1 MDLDAG
7 AVWDFAGEIVGTIR
21 QKQPAQRA
29 TVTRIDSEGT
39 VWVKTPGGAEAPAA
53 ECGADVRPGDE
64 VTLGFDGARMS
75 VDANVSN
82 PPASS
87 SGVDRVREIA
97 GTAKD
102 IASAVGQH
110 FWFDGNGAH
119 VSTEANDPVGRQNTI
134 WNSLGMLFRRGQNIV
149 LAIVTGSDPGIEIYD
164 GTGNDAENM
173 TASFKADE
181 THLGMSGAGAVY
193 MAKDQFA
200 VDATFEHEE
209 ASGMVTDDVHGRMH
223 VLERTTDVD
232 DDAVTTNDHLDFHSH
247 EYVGSDSHQL
257 IDTVELGTELTHE
270 VPIGDDTATETM
282 GRARIEMKTRLQH
295 TETDGTVVESNMA
308 LGADRITISDPLDSD
323 SGQGYA
329 LTLANPAID
338 YRYGTAATSASV
350 SVGSSAKSI
359 AHVDLTPG
367 VYIVT
372 GHAVFASNATGRRS
386 LALGVTAD
394 TIGGNAGST
403 CVTVPAASGA
413 ATQLMVPLVYSVT
426 SDTTL
431 YLNVQ
436 QDSGSTLGVQGQI
449 RYVRIL

>member
-21 QKQPAQRA
+21 PKQPAQRA

-82 PPASS
+82 PPAASS
-87 SGVDRVREIA
+87 VVDRVREVA

-119 VSTEANDPVGRQNTI
+119 VSTEANDPAGRQNTI

-149 LAIVTGSDPGIEIYD
+149 LAIVTGNDPGIEIYD
-164 GTGNDAENM
+164 GTGNDAENL

-193 MAKDQFA
+193 MAKDQFVVSSTYTNSGTTYHTEA
-200 VDATFEHEE
+200 VDGQIEIAEDSTVVDSKEMTKYGFVKVKTYEYDDS
-209 ASGMVTDDVHGRMH
+209 SGGSTSKSLSTKIALTAALGDGFDG
-223 VLERTTDVD
+223 
-232 DDAVTTNDHLDFHSH
+232 LDFIQDGVQASIFATSRV
-247 EYVGSDSHQL
+247 EYDPDMEDPSEQYSQSS
-257 IDTVELGTELTHE
+257 
-270 VPIGDDTATETM
+270 
-282 GRARIEMKTRLQH
+282 
-295 TETDGTVVESNMA
+295 VVEVV
-308 LGADRITISDPLDSD
+308 SDELMFNELNI
-323 SGQGYA
+323 GK
-329 LTLANPAID
+329 PAED
-338 YRYGTAATSASV
+338 ARYGTAATSTSV

-394 TIGGNAGST
+394 TIGSNAGST

-413 ATQLMVPLVYSVT
+413 VTQLMVPLVYSVT

-436 QDSGSTLGVQGQI
+436 QASGSTLGVQGQI

>member
-7 AVWDFAGEIVGTIR
+7 AIWDFAGEIVGTIR
-21 QKQPAQRA
+21 PKQPAQRA

-39 VWVKTPGGAEAPAA
+39 VWVKTPDGAEAPAA
-53 ECGADVRPGDE
+53 ECGADVQPGDE

-82 PPASS
+82 PPAASFV
-87 SGVDRVREIA
+87 VDRVREIA

-119 VSTEANDPVGRQNTI
+119 VSTEANDPAGRQNTI

-164 GTGNDAENM
+164 GTGNDAENL

-181 THLGMSGAGAVY
+181 THLGMSGTGAVY
-193 MAKDQFA
+193 MAKDQFVVSSTYTNSGTTYHTEA
-200 VDATFEHEE
+200 VDGQIEIAEDSTVVDSKEMTKYGFVKVKTYEYDDS
-209 ASGMVTDDVHGRMH
+209 SGGSTSKSLSTKIALTAALGDGFDG
-223 VLERTTDVD
+223 
-232 DDAVTTNDHLDFHSH
+232 LDFIQDGVQASIFATSRV
-247 EYVGSDSHQL
+247 EYDPDMEDPSEQYSQSS
-257 IDTVELGTELTHE
+257 
-270 VPIGDDTATETM
+270 
-282 GRARIEMKTRLQH
+282 
-295 TETDGTVVESNMA
+295 VVEVV
-308 LGADRITISDPLDSD
+308 SDELMFNELNI
-323 SGQGYA
+323 G
-329 LTLANPAID
+329 NPAED
-338 YRYGTAATSASV
+338 ARYGTAATSASV

-394 TIGGNAGST
+394 TIGSNAGST

-413 ATQLMVPLVYSVT
+413 VTQLMVPLVYSVT
-426 SDTTL
+426 VDTTL

-436 QDSGSTLGVQGQI
+436 QASGSTLGVQGQI

>member
-21 QKQPAQRA
+21 PKQPAQRA

-39 VWVKTPGGAEAPAA
+39 VWVKTPDGAEAPAA

-82 PPASS
+82 PPAASS
-87 SGVDRVREIA
+87 VVDRVREIA

-119 VSTEANDPVGRQNTI
+119 VSTEAGAPTGRQNTI

-149 LAIVTGSDPGIEIYD
+149 LAIVTGADPGIEIYD

-193 MAKDQFA
+193 MAKDQFVVSSTYTNSGTTYHTEA
-200 VDATFEHEE
+200 VDGQIEIAEDSTVVDSKEMTKYGFVKVKTYEHDDS
-209 ASGMVTDDVHGRMH
+209 SGGSTSKSLSTKIALTAALGDGFDG
-223 VLERTTDVD
+223 
-232 DDAVTTNDHLDFHSH
+232 LDFIQDGVQASIFATSRV
-247 EYVGSDSHQL
+247 EYDPDMEDPSERYSQSS
-257 IDTVELGTELTHE
+257 
-270 VPIGDDTATETM
+270 
-282 GRARIEMKTRLQH
+282 
-295 TETDGTVVESNMA
+295 VVEVV
-308 LGADRITISDPLDSD
+308 SDKLMFNELNI
-323 SGQGYA
+323 G
-329 LTLANPAID
+329 NPAED
-338 YRYGTAATSASV
+338 SRYGTAATSASV

-359 AHVDLTPG
+359 VHVDLTPG

-394 TIGGNAGST
+394 TIGSNAGST

-413 ATQLMVPLVYSVT
+413 VTQLMVPLVYSVT

-436 QDSGSTLGVQGQI
+436 QTSGSSLGVQGQI

>member
-7 AVWDFAGEIVGTIR
+7 AIWDFAGEIVGTIR
-21 QKQPAQRA
+21 PKQPAQRA

-53 ECGADVRPGDE
+53 ECGADVQPGDE

-82 PPASS
+82 PPAASS
-87 SGVDRVREIA
+87 VVDRVREIA

-119 VSTEANDPVGRQNTI
+119 VSTEANDPAGRQNTI

-164 GTGNDAENM
+164 GTGNDAENL

-193 MAKDQFA
+193 MAKDQFVVSSTYTNSGTTYHTEA
-200 VDATFEHEE
+200 ADGQIEIAEDSTVVDSKEMTKYGFVKVKTYEYDDS
-209 ASGMVTDDVHGRMH
+209 SGGSTSKSLSTKIALTAALGDGFDG
-223 VLERTTDVD
+223 
-232 DDAVTTNDHLDFHSH
+232 LDFIQDGVQASIFATSRV
-247 EYVGSDSHQL
+247 EYDPDMEDPSEQYSQSS
-257 IDTVELGTELTHE
+257 
-270 VPIGDDTATETM
+270 
-282 GRARIEMKTRLQH
+282 
-295 TETDGTVVESNMA
+295 VVEVV
-308 LGADRITISDPLDSD
+308 SDELMFNELNI
-323 SGQGYA
+323 G
-329 LTLANPAID
+329 NPAED
-338 YRYGTAATSASV
+338 ARYGTAATSASV

-436 QDSGSTLGVQGQI
+436 QASGSTLGVQGQI

>member
-7 AVWDFAGEIVGTIR
+7 AIWDFAGEIVGTIR

-39 VWVKTPGGAEAPAA
+39 VWVRTPGGAEAPAA

-87 SGVDRVREIA
+87 FVVDHVREIA

-119 VSTEANDPVGRQNTI
+119 VSTEAGDPAGRQNTI

-149 LAIVTGSDPGIEIYD
+149 LAIVTGTDPGIEIYD
-164 GTGNDAENM
+164 GAGNDAENL

-181 THLGMSGAGAVY
+181 THLGMSGTGAVY
-193 MAKDQFA
+193 MAKDQFVVSSTYTNSGTTYHTEA
-200 VDATFEHEE
+200 VDGQIEIAEDSTVVDSKEMTKYGFVKVKTYEYDDS
-209 ASGMVTDDVHGRMH
+209 SGGSTSKSLSTKIALTAALGDGFDG
-223 VLERTTDVD
+223 
-232 DDAVTTNDHLDFHSH
+232 LDFIQDGVQASIFATSRV
-247 EYVGSDSHQL
+247 EYDPDMEDPSEQYSQSS
-257 IDTVELGTELTHE
+257 
-270 VPIGDDTATETM
+270 
-282 GRARIEMKTRLQH
+282 
-295 TETDGTVVESNMA
+295 VVEVV
-308 LGADRITISDPLDSD
+308 SDGLMFNELNI
-323 SGQGYA
+323 G
-329 LTLANPAID
+329 NPAED
-338 YRYGTAATSASV
+338 ARYGTAATSASV

-367 VYIVT
+367 VYIIT

-394 TIGGNAGST
+394 TIGSNAGST
-403 CVTVPAASGA
+403 CVTVPAADGA

-431 YLNVQ
+431 YLTAQ
-436 QDSGSTLGVQGQI
+436 QASGSTLGVQGQI

>member
-21 QKQPAQRA
+21 PKQPAQRA

-39 VWVKTPGGAEAPAA
+39 VWVKTPDGAEAPAA

-82 PPASS
+82 PPAASS
-87 SGVDRVREIA
+87 VVDRVREIA

-119 VSTEANDPVGRQNTI
+119 VSTEANDPAGRQNTV

-149 LAIVTGSDPGIEIYD
+149 LAIVTGTDPGIEIYD
-164 GTGNDAENM
+164 GAGNETENL

-193 MAKDQFA
+193 MAKDQFVVSSTYTNSGTTYHTEA
-200 VDATFEHEE
+200 VDGQIEIAE
-209 ASGMVTDDVHGRMH
+209 
-223 VLERTTDVD
+223 
-232 DDAVTTNDHLDFHSH
+232 
-247 EYVGSDSHQL
+247 DS
-257 IDTVELGTELTHE
+257 
-270 VPIGDDTATETM
+270 
-282 GRARIEMKTRLQH
+282 
-295 TETDGTVVESNMA
+295 TVVDSREMTKYGFVKVKTYEHDDSSGGSTSKSLSTKIALTAA
-308 LGADRITISDPLDSD
+308 LGDGFDGLDLIQDGVQASIFATSRVEYDPDMEDPSERYSQSSVVEVVSDKLMFNELNI
-323 SGQGYA
+323 G
-329 LTLANPAID
+329 NPAED
-338 YRYGTAATSASV
+338 ARYGTAATSASV

-394 TIGGNAGST
+394 TIGSNAGST
-403 CVTVPAASGA
+403 CVTVPAADGA
-413 ATQLMVPLVYSVT
+413 VTQLMVPLVYSVT

-436 QDSGSTLGVQGQI
+436 QASGSTLGVQGQI